1 MIPDSAKTS
10 SDVSVSILNGRK
22 KTSKKKKA
30 SSLSSHAI
38 LPTNDIKDLF
48 KGEKKKKKKKKRKEK
63 KKKKKKTSLP
73 ILSFFPVPRPSLYC
87 EIVFPFRNHMFYK
100 SQVSVFADFK
110 VFSNLYNITC

>member
-48 KGEKKKKKKKKRKEK
+48 KGEKKKKRKEK
-63 KKKKKKTSLP
+63 EKKENIIAYFVL
-73 ILSFFPVPRPSLYC
+73 
-87 EIVFPFRNHMFYK
+87 
-100 SQVSVFADFK
+100 
-110 VFSNLYNITC
+110 FSRTETQPLL

>member
-10 SDVSVSILNGRK
+10 SDVCVSILNGRK

-48 KGEKKKKKKKKRKEK
+48 KGATKKKKKRKHHCR
-63 KKKKKKTSLP
+63 LCP
-73 ILSFFPVPRPSLYC
+73 FFPYRDPAFIVKL
-87 EIVFPFRNHMFYK
+87 VFPFRNHIFYK

>member
-48 KGEKKKKKKKKRKEK
+48 KGEKKKKKKKKKRKEK
-63 KKKKKKTSLP
+63 EKKEN
-73 ILSFFPVPRPSLYC
+73 I
-87 EIVFPFRNHMFYK
+87 I
-100 SQVSVFADFK
+100 ADF
-110 VFSNLYNITC
+110 VLFSRTETQPLL